1 MRKVPILAAQ
11 NRFMTDPSGKHEVTR
26 LRNLVRRLMT
36 DSIDSAELVA
46 SPVDNPICAVQVDE
60 SIPCVTVVWKRYAS
74 SIQLRFVHEK
84 ILGLLRQHGLRAVLG
99 DDKALPTLHP
109 EDQRWILEDWLPRA
123 KQAGLIAAASRRP
136 VSHWAQIAIESLQA
150 ALSEHVEVQSF
161 DDWGDARAWLRTR
174 TVAPRGP

>member
-1 MRKVPILAAQ
+1 
-11 NRFMTDPSGKHEVTR
+11 MTDPSGRHEVTR
-26 LRNLVRRLMT
+26 LRNLISRLLT

-74 SIQLRFVHEK
+74 SLQLRFVHEK
-84 ILGLLRQHGLRAVLG
+84 VLGLLREHGLRAVLG

-123 KQAGLIAAASRRP
+123 KEAGLMAAASRRP
-136 VSHWAQIAIESLQA
+136 ISHWAQIAIDSLQSSLA
-150 ALSEHVEVQSF
+150 EHVEVQSF
-161 DDWGDARAWLRTR
+161 DEWNQARDWLRSKTA
-174 TVAPRGP
+174 VAR